1 MRIGGRTFWVGGGEW
16 TFLIGGRGLMEVGG
30 GISLVDGARW
40 TFFMGRCEWV
50 EVGRGRVGEGG

>member
-1 MRIGGRTFWVGGGEW
+1 MGGGEW

-30 GISLVDGARW
+30 GIILVDGARW

>member
-1 MRIGGRTFWVGGGEW
+1 
-16 TFLIGGRGLMEVGG
+16 MEVGG
-30 GISLVDGARW
+30 GIILVDGARW